1 MEPAGPTTVFA
12 LSPGQ
17 TSASDSHQE
26 GYIRGVPSVAVAP
39 PERCDAFFLFVLDF
53 FSSSSSSLLL
63 PPRAR
68 LVTPGELG
76 NAHPSNSTG
85 LRRSSPPRHWLPRR
99 RARPCE
105 LSLKVVAKARR
116 NYRTRVP
123 PVASRVSPFA
133 HTFLSFSFFAGQV
146 SPTYHRFGSALRTV
160 TVPHRHTHTVSARCH
175 WAPSSLLCRHTH
187 GPRGAV

>member
-1 MEPAGPTTVFA
+1 MKPAGPTTVFA

-17 TSASDSHQE
+17 AFASDSHQE

-39 PERCDAFFLFVLDF
+39 PERCDAFFFVLDF
-53 FSSSSSSLLL
+53 FSSLLL

-76 NAHPSNSTG
+76 SAYPSNSTG

-105 LSLKVVAKARR
+105 LLFKVVAKARR
-116 NYRTRVP
+116 NYRAPVS

-133 HTFLSFSFFAGQV
+133 HTFLFFFFFCRSGESGRSQV
-146 SPTYHRFGSALRTV
+146 WLRTPGCNGPAQ
-160 TVPHRHTHTVSARCH
+160 THTHTVSARCH
-175 WAPSSLLCRHTH
+175 CAPSSLLLCRHTH

>member
-12 LSPGQ
+12 FSHGQ

-39 PERCDAFFLFVLDF
+39 PERCDAFFVVVVLDF
-53 FSSSSSSLLL
+53 FSFLLL

-76 NAHPSNSTG
+76 NAHPTNSTG

-116 NYRTRVP
+116 NYRARVS
-123 PVASRVSPFA
+123 PVASRVYPFA
-133 HTFLSFSFFAGQV
+133 HTFLSFFFCGSGESDRSQV
-146 SPTYHRFGSALRTV
+146 WLRTPDCNGPAQ
-160 TVPHRHTHTVSARCH
+160 THTHPVSARCH
-175 WAPSSLLCRHTH
+175 CAPSSLLCRHTH
-187 GPRGAV
+187 SPRGAV